1 MEVECKLEELI
12 EKTNPAEISMDLGLR
27 RSVWKTSDK
36 KSKEIS
42 KGLETVR
49 RQSLKGEAV
58 SIVNT
63 SELMDFR

>member
-1 MEVECKLEELI
+1 MEGECKLEELI
-12 EKTNPAEISMDLGLR
+12 EKINFAEISVDLGLR
-27 RSVWKTSDK
+27 RAVWKTEDK

-42 KGLETVR
+42 KGIETVR
-49 RQSLKGEAV
+49 RQSLKGEEV